1 MMGKATEHLRQQ
13 LLRALGVAGFGER
26 PCGEEVIVDELRM
39 VGMLLREAACQRQHH
54 RVMLLPRGELCQRVN
69 QFGGQG
75 RRVNAFKLRPQR
87 GVAAARIPA

>member
-1 MMGKATEHLRQQ
+1 MGAIWIFTVTGDSALLLQQIQRGTDLCRLFMAGKAGEHLRQQ

-54 RVMLLPRGELCQRVN
+54 RVMLLPRGAS
-69 QFGGQG
+69 G
-75 RRVNAFKLRPQR
+75 
-87 GVAAARIPA
+87 